1 MIRGG
6 LSKEA
11 NIGDLN
17 DKKSLYRYVGRMMQ
31 VEGGTNYKAILWE

>member
-17 DKKSLYRYVGRMMQ
+17 DKKSQYKYLGRMLL
-31 VEGGTNYKAILWE
+31 VEGRTNYKAILWE